1 MGSYKVIGKDGLEI
15 HSDVVLHPGEVLS
28 EELQAR
34 KLLKSAFAMEIKV
47 YPSHF
52 SEVLRGRRNINASMA
67 VKLEEVLGISA
78 GFWIRL
84 QGEYDIAMARQKLRK
99 DRLKTLSVNIKL
111 AKTDRS

>member
-1 MGSYKVIGKDGLEI
+1 MGNYKVIGQDGKEI
-15 HSDVVLHPGEVLS
+15 HSDVVLHPGEVLG
-28 EELQAR
+28 EELHAQ

-67 VKLEEVLGISA
+67 IKLEEVLGISA

-84 QGEYDIAMARQKLRK
+84 QGEYDIAVARQKLRK
-99 DRLKTLSVNIKL
+99 SMLMTPPVKSKL
-111 AKTDRS
+111 TKTD